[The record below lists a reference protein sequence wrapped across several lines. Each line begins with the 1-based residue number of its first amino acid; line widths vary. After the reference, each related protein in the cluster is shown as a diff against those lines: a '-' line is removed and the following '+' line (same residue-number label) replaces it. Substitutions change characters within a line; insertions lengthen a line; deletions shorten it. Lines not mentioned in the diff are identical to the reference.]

1 MVVTITIFQFE
12 LNQDETGDI
21 EPEFKNLVSEMPGTG
36 TEKEKIDLN
45 DLITE
50 NDKYRL
56 FYNHTTGLDFKK
68 RERMIKNFILGRLK
82 ETPYRVLSYYHHSID
97 ESQYLILALFALDD
111 DVELYEGVFYQMCEK
126 LGKIFNKLAKSSKTA
141 QVLREVEREMLN
153 QVKFALFQIE
163 RLSNLTKI
171 QKIALIFSSYER
183 MMTLKLLKEGPL
195 SRIKLRSL
203 IDRVKKNPN
212 MDIILK
218 PFLEMN
224 IVRRDWARGVHSK
237 DTGRVHGEG
246 EYLFLLKDL
255 SLIRIPPKELMAD
268 MKKHEIHKQYFE
280 ELNNYYATY
289 DPFTD
294 LYGESEKLAKI
305 ILDPDIFDLLALLN
319 TKAYPVK
326 KLPNVLSNFAQLD
339 DVLKK
344 LLEVGIVKL
353 IKDGEGRNWICV
365 MAEISFLST
374 FPEFL
379 LPKIKD
385 RSSLRWGAI
394 DETSLVSPI
403 TKEIAQI
410 ALELLENTYWEKVGV

>member
-1 MVVTITIFQFE
+1 MVITITIFQFE

-21 EPEFKNLVSEMPGTG
+21 EPEFKNLVSEMPETD
-36 TEKEKIDLN
+36 KKINLN

-56 FYNHTTGLDFKK
+56 FYNHTTGLDFKR

-82 ETPYRVLSYYHHSID
+82 ETPYKVLSYYHHEVD
-97 ESQYLILALFALDD
+97 ETQYLILALFALDEEI
-111 DVELYEGVFYQMCEK
+111 ELYEGVFYLMCEK

-141 QVLREVEREMLN
+141 QILREIETEMLN

-163 RLSNLTKI
+163 RLTNLTKI

-183 MMTLKLLKEGPL
+183 RLTLKLLKEGPI
-195 SRIKLRSL
+195 SRVKLRSL
-203 IDRVKKNPN
+203 INRVKKNPN
-212 MDIILK
+212 MDIILN

-224 IVRRDWARGVHSK
+224 LIRRDWARGIHSK
-237 DTGRVHGEG
+237 DTGKVHGEG
-246 EYLFLLKDL
+246 EYIFLLKDI
-255 SLIRIPPKELMAD
+255 SLIRVPPRELIAE
-268 MKKHEIHKQYFE
+268 MKKHEISKYYFDE
-280 ELNNYYATY
+280 INEFYSTY
-289 DPFTD
+289 DPFHD
-294 LYGESEKLAKI
+294 LYKESEKLAKI

-339 DVLKK
+339 DVLKT
-344 LLEVGIVKL
+344 LQEVGIVKL
-353 IKDGEGRNWICV
+353 ISDLEGRKWICV
-365 MAEISFLST
+365 IAEISFLST

-394 DETSLVSPI
+394 DETYLVSPI

-410 ALELLENTYWEKVGV
+410 ALELLESTYYEKIEV

>member
-1 MVVTITIFQFE
+1 MVITITIYQFE

-21 EPEFKNLVSEMPGTG
+21 EPEFRNLISEMPETG
-36 TEKEKIDLN
+36 KEKPNLN
-45 DLITE
+45 DLISE

-82 ETPYRVLSYYHHSID
+82 ESPYKVLSYYHHEVD
-97 ESQYLILALFALDD
+97 ETQYLILALFALDE
-111 DVELYEGVFYQMCEK
+111 DVELYEGVFYMMCEK
-126 LGKIFNKLAKSSKTA
+126 LSKIFNDLAKSSKSA
-141 QVLREVEREMLN
+141 QILRETESKMLN

-171 QKIALIFSSYER
+171 QKIALIFSNYER
-183 MMTLKLLKEGPL
+183 IMTLKLLKEGPI

-246 EYLFLLKDL
+246 EYLFLLKDI
-255 SLIRIPPKELMAD
+255 SLIRVPPKELIVE
-268 MKKHEIHKQYFE
+268 MKKHEISKQYFD
-280 ELNNYYATY
+280 ELYDYYSKY
-289 DPFTD
+289 DPFND
-294 LYGESEKLAKI
+294 LYAESEKLAKI

-339 DVLKK
+339 DVLKT
-344 LLEVGIVKL
+344 LLDVGIVKL
-353 IKDGEGRNWICV
+353 IKDKEGRNWICV

-374 FPEFL
+374 FPEYL

-394 DETSLVSPI
+394 DENSLVSPI

-410 ALELLENTYWEKVGV
+410 ALELLESTYYEKIEI

>member
-1 MVVTITIFQFE
+1 MVTTITIFQFE

-21 EPEFKNLVSEMPGTG
+21 EPEFKNLVSEMPETG
-36 TEKEKIDLN
+36 KEKSDLN
-45 DLITE
+45 DLISE

-56 FYNHTTGLDFKK
+56 FYNHTTGLDFKR

-82 ETPYRVLSYYHHSID
+82 ETPYKVLSYYHHEVD
-97 ESQYLILALFALDD
+97 ESQYLIMALFDLDD

-126 LGKIFNKLAKSSKTA
+126 LGKVFNKLAKSSKTA
-141 QVLREVEREMLN
+141 QVLREVETEMQN

-163 RLSNLTKI
+163 RLSNLAKI
-171 QKIALIFSSYER
+171 QKLALIFSNYER
-183 MMTLKLLKEGPL
+183 MMTLKLLKEGPI

-246 EYLFLLKDL
+246 EYLFLLKDI
-255 SLIRIPPKELMAD
+255 SLIRVPPKELMLE
-268 MKKHEIHKQYFE
+268 MKKHDISKQYFE
-280 ELNNYYATY
+280 QLNNFYSTY
-289 DPFTD
+289 DPFND
-294 LYGESEKLAKI
+294 LYKESEKLAKI
-305 ILDPDIFDLLALLN
+305 IMDPDIFDLLALLN
-319 TKAYPVK
+319 SKAYPVK

-339 DVLKK
+339 DVLKT
-344 LLEVGIVKL
+344 LLDVGIVKL
-353 IKDGEGRNWICV
+353 IKDAEGRNWICV

-394 DETSLVSPI
+394 DENSLVSPI
-403 TKEIAQI
+403 TTEIAQI
-410 ALELLENTYWEKVGV
+410 ALELLESTYYEKIEV

>member
-1 MVVTITIFQFE
+1 MVITITIFQFE
-12 LNQDETGDI
+12 LNQDESGDI
-21 EPEFKNLVSEMPGTG
+21 DPEFKNLVSEMPETG
-36 TEKEKIDLN
+36 KEKPELN
-45 DLITE
+45 DLVSE
-50 NDKYRL
+50 NDRYRL
-56 FYNHTTGLDFKK
+56 FYNHTTGLDFKR

-82 ETPYRVLSYYHHSID
+82 ETPFKVLSYYHHEID
-97 ESQYLILALFALDD
+97 ETQYLILALFALDE

-126 LGKIFNKLAKSSKTA
+126 LGKVFNKLAKSTKSS
-141 QVLREVEREMLN
+141 QVLREIETEMLN

-171 QKIALIFSSYER
+171 QKIALIFSNYER
-183 MMTLKLLKEGPL
+183 IMTLKLLKEGPI

-224 IVRRDWARGVHSK
+224 IVRRDWARGIHRK
-237 DTGRVHGEG
+237 ETGRIHGEG
-246 EYLFLLKDL
+246 EYLFLLKDI
-255 SLIRIPPKELMAD
+255 SLIRVPPKDLMLD
-268 MKKHEIHKQYFE
+268 MKKHDVGKQYFE
-280 ELNNYYATY
+280 ELNNYYSTY
-289 DPFTD
+289 NPFED
-294 LYGESEKLAKI
+294 LYAESEKLAKI

-339 DVLKK
+339 DVLKT
-344 LLEVGIVKL
+344 LVDVGIVKL
-353 IKDGEGRNWICV
+353 IKDDQGRNWICV

-394 DETSLVSPI
+394 DEKSLVSPI

-410 ALELLENTYWEKVGV
+410 ALELLESTYYEKIEI

>member
-1 MVVTITIFQFE
+1 MVITITIFQFE
-12 LNQDETGDI
+12 LNQDESGDI
-21 EPEFKNLVSEMPGTG
+21 DPEFKNLVSEMPETG
-36 TEKEKIDLN
+36 KEKPNLN
-45 DLITE
+45 DLVTE
-50 NDKYRL
+50 NDRYRL

-82 ETPYRVLSYYHHSID
+82 ETPFKVLSYYHHEFD
-97 ESQYLILALFALDD
+97 ESQYLILALFALDE

-126 LGKIFNKLAKSSKTA
+126 LGKVFIKLAKSSKSA
-141 QVLREVEREMLN
+141 QILREIESEMLN

-171 QKIALIFSSYER
+171 QKIALIFSNYER
-183 MMTLKLLKEGPL
+183 IMTLKLLKEGPI

-224 IVRRDWARGVHSK
+224 IVRRDWARGIHRK
-237 DTGRVHGEG
+237 ETGRIHGEG
-246 EYLFLLKDL
+246 EYLFLLKDI
-255 SLIRIPPKELMAD
+255 SLIRVPPKELILD
-268 MKKHEIHKQYFE
+268 MKKHDVGKQYFE
-280 ELNNYYATY
+280 QLNNYYSEY
-289 DPFTD
+289 NPFTD
-294 LYGESEKLAKI
+294 LYAESEKLAKI

-339 DVLKK
+339 DVLKN
-344 LLEVGIVKL
+344 LLDVGIVKL
-353 IKDGEGRNWICV
+353 IKDGQGRNWICV

-385 RSSLRWGAI
+385 RSALRWGAI
-394 DETSLVSPI
+394 DEQSLVSPI

-410 ALELLENTYWEKVGV
+410 ALELLESTYYEKIEI

>member
-1 MVVTITIFQFE
+1 MVITITIYQFE

-21 EPEFKNLVSEMPGTG
+21 EPEFRNLISEMPETG
-36 TEKEKIDLN
+36 KEKPNLN
-45 DLITE
+45 DLISE

-82 ETPYRVLSYYHHSID
+82 ESPYKVLSYYHHEVD
-97 ESQYLILALFALDD
+97 ETQYLILALFALDE
-111 DVELYEGVFYQMCEK
+111 DVELYEGVFYMMCEK
-126 LGKIFNKLAKSSKTA
+126 LSKIFNDLAKSSKTA
-141 QVLREVEREMLN
+141 QILRETESKMLN

-171 QKIALIFSSYER
+171 QKIALIFSNYER
-183 MMTLKLLKEGPL
+183 IMTLKLLKEGPI

-246 EYLFLLKDL
+246 EYLFLLKDI
-255 SLIRIPPKELMAD
+255 SLIRVPPKELIVE
-268 MKKHEIHKQYFE
+268 MKKHEISKQYFD
-280 ELNNYYATY
+280 ELYDYYSKY
-289 DPFTD
+289 DPFND
-294 LYGESEKLAKI
+294 LYAESEKLAKI

-339 DVLKK
+339 DVLKT
-344 LLEVGIVKL
+344 LLDVGIVKL
-353 IKDGEGRNWICV
+353 IKDKEGRNWICV

-374 FPEFL
+374 FPEYL

-394 DETSLVSPI
+394 DENSLVSPI

-410 ALELLENTYWEKVGV
+410 ALELLESTYYEKIEI

>member
-1 MVVTITIFQFE
+1 MVITITIYQFE

-21 EPEFKNLVSEMPGTG
+21 EPEFRNLISEMPETG
-36 TEKEKIDLN
+36 KEKPDLN
-45 DLITE
+45 DLISE

-82 ETPYRVLSYYHHSID
+82 ESPYKVLSYYNHEVD
-97 ESQYLILALFALDD
+97 ETQNLLLELFALDE
-111 DVELYEGVFYQMCEK
+111 DVELYEGVFYMMCEK
-126 LGKIFNKLAKSSKTA
+126 LSKIFNDLAKSSKSA
-141 QVLREVEREMLN
+141 QILRETESKMLN

-171 QKIALIFSSYER
+171 QKIALIFSNYER
-183 MMTLKLLKEGPL
+183 IMTLKLLKEGPI

-246 EYLFLLKDL
+246 EYLFLLKDI
-255 SLIRIPPKELMAD
+255 SLIRVPPKELIVE
-268 MKKHEIHKQYFE
+268 MKKHEISKQYFD
-280 ELNNYYATY
+280 ELYDYYSKY
-289 DPFTD
+289 DPFND
-294 LYGESEKLAKI
+294 LYAESEKLAKI

-339 DVLKK
+339 DVLKT
-344 LLEVGIVKL
+344 LLDVGIVKL
-353 IKDGEGRNWICV
+353 IKDKEGRNWICV

-374 FPEFL
+374 FPEYL

-394 DETSLVSPI
+394 DENSLVSPI

-410 ALELLENTYWEKVGV
+410 ALELLESTYYEKIEI

>member
-1 MVVTITIFQFE
+1 MVITITIFQFE

-21 EPEFKNLVSEMPGTG
+21 DPEFKNLVSEMPETG
-36 TEKEKIDLN
+36 KELNLN

-50 NDKYRL
+50 NDRYRL
-56 FYNHTTGLDFKK
+56 FYNHTTGLDFKR

-82 ETPYRVLSYYHHSID
+82 ETPYKVLSYYHHEVD
-97 ESQYLILALFALDD
+97 ETQYLIMALFALDD
-111 DVELYEGVFYQMCEK
+111 DVELYEGVFYQMCDK
-126 LGKIFNKLAKSSKTA
+126 LGKIFNKLAKSSKTS
-141 QVLREVEREMLN
+141 QVLREIETDMQN

-171 QKIALIFSSYER
+171 QKIGLIFSNYER
-183 MMTLKLLKEGPL
+183 MMTLKLLKEGPI

-246 EYLFLLKDL
+246 EYLFLLKDV
-255 SLIRIPPKELMAD
+255 SLIRVPPRELIAE
-268 MKKHEIHKQYFE
+268 MKKHEISKYYFD
-280 ELNNYYATY
+280 ELNEFYSTY
-289 DPFTD
+289 DPFND
-294 LYGESEKLAKI
+294 LYVESEKLAKI
-305 ILDPDIFDLLALLN
+305 ILDPDVFDLLALLN

-339 DVLKK
+339 DVLKT
-344 LLEVGIVKL
+344 LQEVGIVKL
-353 IKDGEGRNWICV
+353 ITDLEGRKWICV
-365 MAEISFLST
+365 IAEISFLST

-410 ALELLENTYWEKVGV
+410 ALELLESTYYEKIEV